1 MSRRTRLDR
10 AGDGHWVGTF
20 SAMASPCEVLMDVE
34 HRQEARRLL
43 AIAADEA
50 WRVEDK
56 FSRYLP
62 GNIVD
67 TINRSDGAPVAVD
80 EETARLLD
88 FAARLNAL
96 SEGRFDIT
104 SGVLRR
110 VWSFDGC
117 RTPPSADEIAAV
129 LPLVGWRRAD
139 WDGERLRLEPGMQID
154 FGGIGKEYAV
164 DRAAGLVAAASTASC
179 VVNFGGDLAMTRP
192 RTHGEAWRIGIE
204 DVAAQRR
211 ASRLVLL
218 RSGALATSGTTKR
231 FVLADGVRYGH
242 ILDPASG
249 WPVEGCPRS
258 VTVAAGSCVEAGMLA
273 TLAMLQGA
281 GAEAFLAPQGV
292 RYWVTR

>member
-1 MSRRTRLDR
+1 VTRRTRLDR

-20 SAMASPCEVLMDVE
+20 SAMAGPCEVLMELED
-34 HRQEARRLL
+34 RREAQRLL
-43 AIAADEA
+43 AIAAGEA
-50 WRVEDK
+50 WRIEDK
-56 FSRYLP
+56 FSRYRP

-67 TINRSDGAPVAVD
+67 TINRSDGAPIAVD

-88 FAARLNAL
+88 FAARLNTL

-110 VWSFDGC
+110 IWSFDA
-117 RTPPSADEIAAV
+117 RRPPPSAEEIAAV
-129 LPLVGWRRAD
+129 LPLVGWRLAE

-164 DRAAGLVAAASTASC
+164 DRAAGLLGAASTASC
-179 VVNFGGDLAMTRP
+179 VINFGGDLALTRP
-192 RTHGEAWRIGIE
+192 RMHGEAWRIGIE
-204 DVAAQRR
+204 DVAAERR

-218 RSGALATSGTTKR
+218 HSGAMATSGTTKR
-231 FVLADGVRYGH
+231 FLLSNGVRYGH
-242 ILDPASG
+242 ILDPTTG
-249 WPVEGCPRS
+249 WPVIDCPRS

-273 TLAMLQGA
+273 TLGMLQGA
-281 GAEAFLAPQGV
+281 DAETFLAAQQV